1 MAGEKERGL
10 REHFV
15 RGLGESTRHNSLAF
29 GYSLALTGSFG
40 VIATLTRKSSVLDIF
55 LFGIG
60 GAAAF
65 SIANPGVTRMFK
77 YRVEGEPPIVIALGT
92 SFGFVSISAA
102 IGAAALVAW
111 KLPPWA
117 AWFFGGL
124 AGSAVYLIAS
134 ALSFVLA
141 RGIRALTG
149 RDRLQER

>member
-40 VIATLTRKSSVLDIF
+40 VISTLTGKSSVLDIF

-65 SIANPGVTRMFK
+65 SVANPGVTRMFK
-77 YRVEGEPPIVIALGT
+77 YQVEGEPPIVIALGT
-92 SFGFVSISAA
+92 SFGFVSISAS
-102 IGAAALVAW
+102 IGAAALLAW
-111 KLPPWA
+111 VLPPWA
-117 AWFFGGL
+117 GWLFGGF
-124 AGSAVYLIAS
+124 AGSASYLLAS

-141 RGIRALTG
+141 RGIRELTG
-149 RDRLQER
+149 RERLEER